1 MAEPAAP
8 PWQRLD
14 KWLFCARVRRSR
26 EDCAR
31 LVMAGWVRVNRQRV
45 EKPDFRLR
53 IGDVLTLADGRAI
66 RVLRVARLAP
76 RRLGAEQA
84 RALYDEIPDAIPAA
98 PAREAPALSCADR
111 EKAAYRE
118 P

>member
-1 MAEPAAP
+1 MAEPAAI

-26 EDCAR
+26 SECAR
-31 LVMAGWVRVNRQRV
+31 LVAAGWVRVNRQIV

-53 IGDVLTLADGRAI
+53 IGDVLTLALTQDV
-66 RVLRVARLAP
+66 RVLRVAHLAA
-76 RRLGAEQA
+76 RRLGPAQA
-84 RALYDEIPDAIPAA
+84 RALYDEIGEVPSV
-98 PAREAPALSCADR
+98 SCADPD
-111 EKAAYRE
+111 KAAYRG